1 MFVNFV
7 ACVPVAAAGALVALG
22 ANSSNPRMATTTA
35 VAIDDDALRNLPM
48 RPCLLVRRGQ
58 WIGVGRM
65 GPAGSFL
72 DSYPTPQGISVYL
85 GTDREKCPRS
95 GTSSAV
101 RRTAAGCRT
110 PASARP
116 GTGTAGPAGTAAA
129 SSGTRTVPSGH
140 RAGRGGPGPRSFAPP
155 NRTGRTRAPR
165 SPPEPP

>member
-65 GPAGSFL
+65 GPAGSL
-72 DSYPTPQGISVYL
+72 
-85 GTDREKCPRS
+85 PRLLPDTS
-95 GTSSAV
+95 GHKRLLRNGSENPLEAEQ
-101 RRTAAGCRT
+101 
-110 PASARP
+110 ARP
-116 GTGTAGPAGTAAA
+116 FAVEQQVVERPL
-129 SSGTRTVPSGH
+129 RHDPVQVP
-140 RAGRGGPGPRSFAPP
+140 
-155 NRTGRTRAPR
+155 
-165 SPPEPP
+165 